1 MAVEGHQEV
10 YGLYNVPV
18 INKVPKKVKVL
29 YQGKVAEGQEFASC
43 DYALGIFEVACAELC
58 GLGHYTMRAFL
69 YVDPP
74 VVFETWMKSSMED
87 VDKAPPVWNYWR
99 N

>member
-1 MAVEGHQEV
+1 M
-10 YGLYNVPV
+10 PV

-29 YQGKVAEGQEFASC
+29 YQGKVSEGQEFASC
-43 DYALGIFEVACAELC
+43 DYALGIFEIACAELC

-74 VVFETWMKSSMED
+74 AVFDAWIKSNVEEA
-87 VDKAPPVWNYWR
+87 DKAPEVWNFWR